1 MIDDDDTNPSRN
13 PSFASVLEARMSRR
27 TLLKGSMGLAAG
39 TFFGGSLMACAD
51 DDVTPPPA
59 PQLRLDFTAVG
70 KSLADAVVVPAGYT
84 ASVLFRL
91 GDPIAAGV
99 ADYTNNGS
107 EPGASH
113 ALRAGDHHDAIYY
126 FGMGS
131 GGTYSPAASDRGLLV
146 MNHEAITPLFL
157 HVNGPT
163 IVNGARTVNDEVIK
177 ELNAHGVSIIEVT
190 KTGGTVAYNKSST
203 YNRRITTNTEMI
215 LSGPVART
223 PAMVTKYSTD
233 GSRTRGTVNNCANGY
248 TPWGTYLTCEENW
261 AGYFRRV
268 TATDNPKRSAK
279 ELASFSRYG
288 VAGNG
293 RELWA
298 TAVAADAA
306 DTTFS
311 RWNAE
316 KLGTSADGSDDFR
329 NVANTYGWV
338 VEIDPFATTSTPKKR
353 TALGR
358 FAHEGAWIGPVTAGK
373 PLVFYSGDDSRNEYI
388 YKYVSTANWDPA
400 DANKGLAAGD
410 KYLDDGKLY
419 VARFNADGTGVW
431 LELRFGVNGITAAN
445 PAYAFA
451 DQADVILNT
460 RLAADAAGATRMDR
474 PEWGA
479 VNPKNGDVYMTL
491 TNNNS
496 ALRTLAATDGPNPRF
511 YNDPTTSWH
520 GSARQSQR
528 PHHPVGRGRR
538 QRRGHDVEVGHLP
551 VRRALHRRSRQRE
564 HLRTLRQ
571 QRLFQ
576 PRRVVVRQQRHPV
589 DPDRRRRLH
598 RRDQLHAARRRAG
611 HRRRRRQEDHH
622 ERRRR
627 RVQDGGDVRERAA
640 GRREAPPLPRGP
652 EGLRNHGHRGNAG
665 PQGDLREHPASGR
678 RDVGGQFHGGQLHQ
692 QLARRRRVAP
702 AFGDDRHHQERRRR
716 DRRRTLLT
724 VLRSD
729 RHPPRGG
736 PLRRVVPV
744 PAPRSAST
752 PASAQDAA
760 RGRAFYADICARCHA
775 DPPGSGAVDPLVRT
789 GDQIR
794 AAINRVSPMKYL
806 GDALSAADLADI
818 AAYFATVLGPAL
830 QRARLQRE
838 RAVGERRPAV
848 VGSVRHAARG
858 TLGALRR
865 LADVRPA
872 GQRRLAL
879 LPRIRRAGPGPAS
892 TRPGSSATPDRPSR
906 HRRARAPPRRGPK
919 RSGRSRS
926 CSPIAT
932 ART

>member
-1 MIDDDDTNPSRN
+1 MTTESRTTLLAHIDDDDTNPSHN

-131 GGTYSPAASDRGLLV
+131 GGTYSPATSDRGLLV

-177 ELNAHGVSIIEVT
+177 ELNAHGVSIIEVS
-190 KTGGTVAYNKSST
+190 KAGSTVAYNKSSP

-316 KLGTSADGSDDFR
+316 KLGASADGSDDFR

-338 VEIDPFATTSTPKKR
+338 VEIDPFATDVDAEEAHCPR
-353 TALGR
+353 ALRARRRVDRPGHCRQAAGVLLGR
-358 FAHEGAWIGPVTAGK
+358 RLPQRVHLQV
-373 PLVFYSGDDSRNEYI
+373 
-388 YKYVSTANWDPA
+388 
-400 DANKGLAAGD
+400 
-410 KYLDDGKLY
+410 
-419 VARFNADGTGVW
+419 RF
-431 LELRFGVNGITAAN
+431 
-445 PAYAFA
+445 
-451 DQADVILNT
+451 
-460 RLAADAAGATRMDR
+460 
-474 PEWGA
+474 
-479 VNPKNGDVYMTL
+479 
-491 TNNNS
+491 
-496 ALRTLAATDGPNPRF
+496 
-511 YNDPTTSWH
+511 H
-520 GSARQSQR
+520 RQL
-528 PHHPVGRGRR
+528 GRGRR
-538 QRRGHDVEVGHLP
+538 QHAASRPATSTWTTASSTWPGSTRTAPASGWSFASAERHHRRQSGLRIRGPGRRADQHPPRRRCGGRDADGPSRMGRGEPDERRHLHDPHQQHQRAAHARGDRCGQPALLQRPDDALARPNGQPQRAHHPHARGRRQPRGHHVRLGHLS
-551 VRRALHRRSRQRE
+551 VRRALDRDPGQHQHLGLTADNDFSSPDGLWFGSSRGMLWIQTDDGAYTDVTNCMMLAAMPGPVGDGGKKTITNVDGATSQDRGHVRRARRGR
-564 HLRTLRQ
+564 RTLRRFLVGPNGCEITGIVETPDGKAIFVNIQ
-571 QRLFQ
+571 HPGERTSAANLAAGNYPATGRRTAPPARVRPPSSS
-576 PRRVVVRQQRHPV
+576 PRTTAARSAA
-589 DPDRRRRLH
+589 DSPDR
-598 RRDQLHAARRRAG
+598 AA
-611 HRRRRRQEDHH
+611 H
-622 ERRRR
+622 
-627 RVQDGGDVRERAA
+627 
-640 GRREAPPLPRGP
+640 
-652 EGLRNHGHRGNAG
+652 
-665 PQGDLREHPASGR
+665 
-678 RDVGGQFHGGQLHQ
+678 
-692 QLARRRRVAP
+692 
-702 AFGDDRHHQERRRR
+702 
-716 DRRRTLLT
+716 
-724 VLRSD
+724 D
-729 RHPPRGG
+729 RHPPCGG
-736 PLRRVVPV
+736 
-744 PAPRSAST
+744 
-752 PASAQDAA
+752 PASA
-760 RGRAFYADICARCHA
+760 G
-775 DPPGSGAVDPLVRT
+775 GA
-789 GDQIR
+789 
-794 AAINRVSPMKYL
+794 
-806 GDALSAADLADI
+806 
-818 AAYFATVLGPAL
+818 
-830 QRARLQRE
+830 
-838 RAVGERRPAV
+838 
-848 VGSVRHAARG
+848 
-858 TLGALRR
+858 
-865 LADVRPA
+865 
-872 GQRRLAL
+872 
-879 LPRIRRAGPGPAS
+879 
-892 TRPGSSATPDRPSR
+892 
-906 HRRARAPPRRGPK
+906 
-919 RSGRSRS
+919 
-926 CSPIAT
+926 CC
-932 ART
+932 